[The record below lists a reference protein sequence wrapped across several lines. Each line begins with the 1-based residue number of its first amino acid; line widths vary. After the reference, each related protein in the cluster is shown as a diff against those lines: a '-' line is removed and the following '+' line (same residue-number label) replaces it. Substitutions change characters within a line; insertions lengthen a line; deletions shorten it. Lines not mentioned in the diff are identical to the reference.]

1 MEAVAWGTL
10 LKEDSLFHIAEER
23 DQLFWLSSSVPP
35 YKYGVI
41 LNWCLQDYLNLADS
55 ETNQRS
61 STQEENA
68 ANMKHD
74 SRRKDVGR
82 AHKDLDDANY
92 ILYQT
97 VLQKNKELDSTGLQ
111 LSKPD
116 VNIMSKGKSFKGD
129 VLVAPADTVLCH
141 GGFSISSES

>member
-1 MEAVAWGTL
+1 M
-10 LKEDSLFHIAEER
+10 
-23 DQLFWLSSSVPP
+23 
-35 YKYGVI
+35 I
-41 LNWCLQDYLNLADS
+41 LNWCLQDCLDLADS

-82 AHKDLDDANY
+82 VHKKDLDDANY
-92 ILYQT
+92 TLYQT
-97 VLQKNKELDSTGLQ
+97 VLQKNKELDSIGLQ

-116 VNIMSKGKSFKGD
+116 VNIMSEGKSFKGD
-129 VLVAPADTVLCH
+129 VLVAPADTVLCR
-141 GGFSISSES
+141 GGFSISSGS